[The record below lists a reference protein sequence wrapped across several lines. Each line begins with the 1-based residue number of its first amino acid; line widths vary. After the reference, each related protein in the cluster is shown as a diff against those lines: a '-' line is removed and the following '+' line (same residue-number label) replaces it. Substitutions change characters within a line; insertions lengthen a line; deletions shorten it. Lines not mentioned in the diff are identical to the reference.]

1 MEDERIYDWQ
11 LRSYSHDRGYYP
23 SDGRLNGRSA
33 WCSDSETAW
42 KEYFQI
48 RLDKV
53 RHISGIGTQGYKS
66 TLFGSYWVKSY
77 AIEYSYNGYEW
88 YWYKDNTASATPI
101 KEFYA
106 NTDANTEKR
115 IQFRDTFVTKYL
127 RIYPIKFEDDMCLRV
142 ELYGCTN
149 DKDCSTVLTRSSGL
163 LSSPNYPFS
172 YPLGMDCTWII
183 NLSDKSKRIA
193 VFFKYFDVNYGTS
206 HGCHGDFV
214 EAINGHRDVS
224 PSLGRF
230 CNGTDTPVIES
241 TASVMRL
248 HFHSTSDSKARKRIS
263 NCLLFLHK

>member
-1 MEDERIYDWQ
+1 M
-11 LRSYSHDRGYYP
+11 
-23 SDGRLNGRSA
+23 
-33 WCSDSETAW
+33 
-42 KEYFQI
+42 
-48 RLDKV
+48 V

-149 DKDCSTVLTRSSGL
+149 DKGVDNVFRAAACTGSSLSLDCSSKSIKILHAFYGAL
-163 LSSPNYPFS
+163 PFS
-172 YPLGMDCTWII
+172 THCGSHGNESSCLASGMQQTVTTLCEHYKVCQVDISGPQFSLSCGAGLVPHVDVYYRCTGTVI
-183 NLSDKSKRIA
+183 KSK
-193 VFFKYFDVNYGTS
+193 
-206 HGCHGDFV
+206 
-214 EAINGHRDVS
+214 
-224 PSLGRF
+224 
-230 CNGTDTPVIES
+230 
-241 TASVMRL
+241 
-248 HFHSTSDSKARKRIS
+248 
-263 NCLLFLHK
+263 